1 MKKASVT
8 IIQSRFTKRIAIVKT
23 RKKGYGLP
31 GGSVEESDYFKE
43 DDHDLAHYMAAVREL
58 KEETGIDCRDL
69 SKLETTVFVNKND
82 NSEHEVV
89 FFVGHVGK
97 EFRLSYNIKENTARW
112 MSIEDFKEEMRHSSY
127 NSVNGSMIDIAISR
141 GLIIN

>member
-1 MKKASVT
+1 MK
-8 IIQSRFTKRIAIVKT
+8 
-23 RKKGYGLP
+23 L
-31 GGSVEESDYFKE
+31 EDYIKE

-127 NSVNGSMIDIAISR
+127 NSVNGSMIDIAVSR

>member
-1 MKKASVT
+1 MKRASVT

-43 DDHDLAHYMAAVREL
+43 NDHDLAHYMAAVREL

-69 SKLETTVFVNKND
+69 SKLETAVFVNKND

-89 FFVGHVGK
+89 FFVGHVNK
-97 EFRLSYNIKENTARW
+97 EFRLSYNIKENIAYW
-112 MSIEDFKEEMRHSSY
+112 MSIEDFKEEMRHSYY
-127 NSVNGSMIDIAISR
+127 NSVNSSMIDIAISR